1 MRSGRNSVGKMHQW
15 FAACMLVLGLLAPG
29 LAAFAG
35 DTPKRGGILT
45 FMIPADSPPS
55 FDGHREATFATI
67 HAVAPFYSVLI
78 RANPENPAVTT
89 EFVCDVCTEIPAPSD
104 DGRTY
109 AFPIRGDVRFQDGSV
124 MTADDV
130 AASWNKIVDPPEGV
144 ISPRRG
150 YYSMIDKIAA
160 SDPKTVV
167 FHLKFATAAFLP
179 ALADPYAFIY
189 KKEILDRDPHWFEK
203 NIMGSGP
210 FRFKEYQ
217 LGQSISGVRN
227 PDYYRAGLPY
237 LDGFTG
243 IFADKQ
249 AVRVAAIRSDR
260 AAIEFRGF
268 PPATRDELVAA
279 LGDKITVQESDWNCG
294 ALITPNHA
302 RKPFDDA
309 RVRRALTL
317 AIDRWNGAAPM
328 SRITVSRTVGGIV
341 FPTSPLAA
349 TKAELEQLAG
359 YWPDI
364 EKSRAEARRLLK
376 EAGAEGLTF
385 ELLNRNVDQPY
396 KFNAV
401 WVIGEWSK
409 IGVQVTQRV
418 LPTGPY
424 DEALRHGEFAVA
436 VDAECQN
443 IVNPL
448 LDGTKYLPHSVSDA
462 NYGNYDDPAEIDIYD
477 RMLREADFARQR
489 DLMRQFEKRVLDT
502 EAHESFLL
510 WRYRIVPYRSYVKGF
525 KISPSHYVNQDL
537 ATIWLDR

>member
-1 MRSGRNSVGKMHQW
+1 MLKS
-15 FAACMLVLGLLAPG
+15 FAACVVILLALGLLTR
-29 LAAFAG
+29 AA
-35 DTPKRGGILT
+35 DSPKRGGILT

-55 FDGHREATFATI
+55 FDGHRENTFATI

-89 EFVCDVCTEIPAPSD
+89 EFVCDVCTEMPTPADGGKTYTFQIRD
-104 DGRTY
+104 D
-109 AFPIRGDVRFQDGSV
+109 IRFQDGSS
-124 MTADDV
+124 MTAYDV
-130 AASWNKIVDPPEGV
+130 AASWNKIINPPECV
-144 ISPRRG
+144 ISVRRG
-150 YYSMIDKIAA
+150 YYSMVDKVEATDA
-160 SDPKTVV
+160 KTIT
-167 FHLKFATAAFLP
+167 FRLKFATAAFLP

-189 KKEILDRDPHWFEK
+189 KKAILDRDPRWYEK

-227 PDYYRAGLPY
+227 PDYYRPGLPY
-237 LDGFTG
+237 LDGFVG
-243 IFADKQ
+243 LFADKQ
-249 AVRVAAIRSDR
+249 AVRVAAIRGDR

-294 ALITPNHA
+294 ALITPNHEK
-302 RKPFDDA
+302 KPFDDA

-349 TKAELEQLAG
+349 TKAELQQLAG

-364 EKSRAEARRLLK
+364 DKSRTEAKRLLK

-396 KFNAV
+396 KFNGT
-401 WVIGEWSK
+401 WVIAEWSK
-409 IGVQVTQRV
+409 VGIHATQRV

-424 DEALRHGEFAVA
+424 DQALRGGDFAVA

-462 NYGNYDDPAEIDIYD
+462 NYGNYEDPTEVDIYD
-477 RMLREADFARQR
+477 RMLRETDFARQR
-489 DLMRQFEKRVLDT
+489 DLMRQFERRVLDT
-502 EAHESFLL
+502 EAHEMFLL
-510 WRYRIVPYRSYVKGF
+510 WRYRIVPYRSYVKGW

-537 ATIWLDR
+537 ATIWLDK

>member
-1 MRSGRNSVGKMHQW
+1 VETQLHRP
-15 FAACMLVLGLLAPG
+15 FATCVAIFLLLCLPAR
-29 LAAFAG
+29 AD

-78 RANPENPAVTT
+78 RANPDNPAVTT
-89 EFVCDVCTEIPAPSD
+89 EFVCDVCTEIPTPTEDS
-104 DGRTY
+104 RTY
-109 AFPIRGDVRFQDGSV
+109 AFPIRDDVRFQDGSSL
-124 MTADDV
+124 TAYDV
-130 AASWNKIVDPPEGV
+130 AASWNHIVDPPKGV
-144 ISPRRG
+144 ISVRQG
-150 YYSMIDKIAA
+150 YYSMIEKVEA

-167 FHLKFATAAFLP
+167 FHLKFATDAFLP
-179 ALADPYAFIY
+179 ALADPYAFTY
-189 KKEILDRDPHWFEK
+189 KKEILDRDPHWFEA

-217 LGQSISGVRN
+217 SGQSISGVRN
-227 PDYYRAGLPY
+227 PDYYRPGLPY

-249 AVRVAAIRSDR
+249 AVRVAAIKADR

-279 LGDKITVQESDWNCG
+279 LGDKLAVQESDWNCG

-309 RVRRALTL
+309 RVRRAMTL
-317 AIDRWNGAAPM
+317 AIDRWGSAPAL
-328 SRITVSRTVGGIV
+328 SRITVTKTVGGVV

-349 TKAELEQLAG
+349 TKQELQQLAG

-396 KFNAV
+396 KFNGT
-401 WVIGEWSK
+401 WVIDEWSK
-409 IGVQVTQRV
+409 IGVRATQRV

-424 DEALRHGEFAVA
+424 NEALRQGDFTVA
-436 VDAECQN
+436 LDAECQN

-448 LDGTKYLPHSVSDA
+448 LDGTKYLPHSVSTA
-462 NYGNYDDPAEIDIYD
+462 NYGNYDDPTEIDIYD
-477 RMLREADFARQR
+477 RMLRETDFARQR
-489 DLMRQFEKRVLDT
+489 DLMRQFERRVLDT
-502 EAHESFLL
+502 EAHEMFLL
-510 WRYRIVPYRSYVKGF
+510 WRYRIVAYRSYVKGW

>member
-1 MRSGRNSVGKMHQW
+1 MYRS
-15 FAACMLVLGLLAPG
+15 FAAYVAMLLSRGTLALLLLGIPALAD
-29 LAAFAG
+29 

-78 RANPENPAVTT
+78 RANPDNPAATT
-89 EFVCDVCTEIPAPSD
+89 EFVCDVCTEMPTPTE

-109 AFPIRGDVRFQDGSV
+109 TFPIRGDVRFQDGSIL
-124 MTADDV
+124 TAYDV
-130 AASWNKIVDPPEGV
+130 AASWNEIIDPPEGV
-144 ISPRRG
+144 ISVRRG
-150 YYSMIDKIAA
+150 YYSMIDKVEAP
-160 SDPKTVV
+160 DPKTVV

-189 KKEILDRDPHWFEK
+189 KKAILDRDPRWYEK

-210 FRFKEYQ
+210 FRFTDYQ
-217 LGQSISGVRN
+217 AGQSISGARN
-227 PDYYRAGLPY
+227 PDYYRPGLPY

-249 AVRVAAIRSDR
+249 AVRVAAIKADR

-302 RKPFDDA
+302 KKPFDDA

-317 AIDRWNGAAPM
+317 AIDRWHGAVPM

-349 TKAELEQLAG
+349 TRQELEQLAG

-364 EKSRAEARRLLK
+364 EKSRAEAKRLLK
-376 EAGAEGLTF
+376 EAGAEGLSF

-396 KFNAV
+396 KFNAT
-401 WVIGEWSK
+401 WAIDEWSK
-409 IGVQVTQRV
+409 IGVHATQRV

-424 DEALRHGEFAVA
+424 DEALRQGDYAVA

-448 LDGTKYLPHSVSDA
+448 LDGTKYLPHSVSES
-462 NYGNYDDPAEIDIYD
+462 NYGNYDDPTEIDIYN
-477 RMLREADFARQR
+477 RMLRETDFARQR
-489 DLMRQFEKRVLDT
+489 DLMRQFERRVLDT
-502 EAHESFLL
+502 EAHEMFLL
-510 WRYRIVPYRSYVKGF
+510 WRYRIVPYRSYVKGW